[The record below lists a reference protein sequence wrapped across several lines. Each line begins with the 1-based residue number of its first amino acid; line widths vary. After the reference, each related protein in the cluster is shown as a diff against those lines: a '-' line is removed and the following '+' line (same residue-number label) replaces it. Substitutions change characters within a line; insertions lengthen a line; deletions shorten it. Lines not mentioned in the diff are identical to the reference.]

1 MFFRHYQDVV
11 NKYEEQVGRYNEK
24 AQASMTVQKTLQTR
38 LDNHIAE
45 LEVEQENFKRALE
58 EYIAR
63 QIVKAFFG
71 MIKAFIGNFFLII
84 CSTKSNNSP
93 YF

>member
-58 EYIAR
+58 DYIAR

-71 MIKAFIGNFFLII
+71 MIKAFIGYCF
-84 CSTKSNNSP
+84 KNNM
-93 YF
+93 